1 RLLRDFD
8 FEEAEAAPHEM
19 PINFYRFIEPDDGF
33 PPFGRMR
40 LTDEA
45 AFGGNWS
52 FGFELEGGSLSAR
65 VPTAVLPVLPMADY
79 AVSVRVRTSGLT
91 HARARLVAWF
101 HDAEGRTILESKVYS
116 RPIRTEG
123 DWALVSVQVAGDF
136 ANATDLVI
144 ELQLVQPRQFA
155 SRDAAGGPLVEDVT
169 GAAWF
174 DDVNVWHV
182 PRLELRSG
190 SAANVLHGA
199 GEPQLEVLV
208 RDLTNEDLVARL
220 RILDLDGE
228 SVYDTTFP
236 APRSPDPTTVAVP
249 LARHGWFR
257 GVLEVRSNLE
267 VVGRRQLDFV
277 WLAASQR
284 PHVPQRH
291 PFGVVV
297 TDVPAGSLDAVAEAI
312 RYLDVGSAVI
322 PVWQGAVTAGKAEA
336 WQGPLRPLIE
346 KLLDRG
352 TDVTFA
358 LVGVPASLARDLGIA
373 RGELLDLFSQ
383 DPQRLRPYLGEMLMS
398 FGLRARSWQI
408 GATGSPDAVRR
419 DDLAELV
426 DAATRSLGDFVPD
439 PTILIPCTAE
449 QLVDATEA
457 LPGYHIAVP
466 YHVQPDALGSY
477 AAEWPVGR
485 RELLVTFDLLPLD
498 QYTPRQQL
506 TDMALR
512 VLHAWRAGLP
522 RLAIKSPWS
531 WHGER
536 GSLLPD
542 PASAVW
548 PHLAARLSGRRF
560 GGELALADGV
570 HCWILE
576 GSAPDDAAL
585 VAWNAWMSPGEQPVI
600 RARLAAGPIEVVDIF
615 GNITRVG
622 AREGLHTVPLSEVPV
637 FMEGVNVNLAKF
649 RAGFVI
655 DPDFVPSQSRS
666 HDHEIV
672 LSNPWDVL
680 VSGTIRLVETDRWR
694 ISPRVQSFVIRPDQ
708 EVRLPI
714 DILFDGRPL
723 AGRSHIV
730 AEVDLVA
737 DRDYRLRVQAEL
749 EVGLEGIEF
758 LATWSV
764 VR

>member
-1 RLLRDFD
+1 
-8 FEEAEAAPHEM
+8 
-19 PINFYRFIEPDDGF
+19 
-33 PPFGRMR
+33 
-40 LTDEA
+40 
-45 AFGGNWS
+45 
-52 FGFELEGGSLSAR
+52 
-65 VPTAVLPVLPMADY
+65 
-79 AVSVRVRTSGLT
+79 
-91 HARARLVAWF
+91 
-101 HDAEGRTILESKVYS
+101 
-116 RPIRTEG
+116 
-123 DWALVSVQVAGDF
+123 
-136 ANATDLVI
+136 
-144 ELQLVQPRQFA
+144 
-155 SRDAAGGPLVEDVT
+155 
-169 GAAWF
+169 
-174 DDVNVWHV
+174 
-182 PRLELRSG
+182 
-190 SAANVLHGA
+190 
-199 GEPQLEVLV
+199 
-208 RDLTNEDLVARL
+208 
-220 RILDLDGE
+220 
-228 SVYDTTFP
+228 
-236 APRSPDPTTVAVP
+236 
-249 LARHGWFR
+249 
-257 GVLEVRSNLE
+257 
-267 VVGRRQLDFV
+267 
-277 WLAASQR
+277 
-284 PHVPQRH
+284 
-291 PFGVVV
+291 
-297 TDVPAGSLDAVAEAI
+297 
-312 RYLDVGSAVI
+312 
-322 PVWQGAVTAGKAEA
+322 
-336 WQGPLRPLIE
+336 
-346 KLLDRG
+346 
-352 TDVTFA
+352 
-358 LVGVPASLARDLGIA
+358 
-373 RGELLDLFSQ
+373 
-383 DPQRLRPYLGEMLMS
+383 MS

-737 DRDYRLRVQAEL
+737 DRDYRLRVQADL

-758 LATWSV
+758 VATWSV
-764 VR
+764 ARSPLTGRDDLVITQYVTNNTQQGIAFDAYLRAPDVRHQRRALGSLAPGETAVRSFPILDGVALLAGKQIHVGVTERGGVAQLNKVIEIPGALREKAEISAAAAE